1 VRPET
6 DHDIVDDAPFVAE
19 LGYQQELHR
28 GLSVNTF
35 SYAPV
40 AVSVVLASATIL
52 WFASGCQPF
61 MKGVPAGHVTK
72 RAEEILG

>member
-19 LGYQQELHR
+19 LGYKQELHR

-35 SYAPV
+35 NYAPV
-40 AVSVVLASATIL
+40 AVLVVLASATIL
-52 WFASGCQPF
+52 WFASGRQHF
-61 MKGVPAGHVTK
+61 MRGVPAGRVTK